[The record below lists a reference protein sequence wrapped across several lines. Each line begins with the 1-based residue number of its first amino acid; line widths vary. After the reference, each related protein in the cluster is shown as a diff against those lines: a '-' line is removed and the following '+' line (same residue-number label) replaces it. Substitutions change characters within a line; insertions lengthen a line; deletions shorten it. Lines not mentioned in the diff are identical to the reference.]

1 MARTYPKHEAKKSAL
16 QIPYDLQ
23 GRREFLTKELK
34 KYAGKTFYC
43 KAIGVNVIVTG
54 NSVEETAF
62 NASTSRKAAKIALHL
77 PYIIRNAKIV
87 SLHLPTESR
96 KQTTSFHFVDIGLFR
111 CNIQKVGIAKI
122 VIGYRNNGKAIEYA
136 ITDYQV

>member
-34 KYAGKTFYC
+34 KYEGKTFYC
-43 KAIGVNVIVTG
+43 KAIGVSVLVTKD
-54 NSVEETAF
+54 SVDETVQ
-62 NASTSRKAAKIALHL
+62 NAAVSVKASKLSLYL
-77 PYIIRNAKIV
+77 PYIIRNCKVIE
-87 SLHLPTESR
+87 LHLPTESR
-96 KQTTSFHFVDIGLFR
+96 KQTTKFHFTDVGVFR
-111 CNIQKVGIAKI
+111 CNVPKAGIAKI